1 MGDKEKKDFESLVAA
16 CRGSGKCFV
25 IASWVDDTKK
35 TIFHQQVRVNYPD
48 EERMNSLLNM
58 LRLVAAAEG
67 MPLEALLN
75 YLKPKMVAP

>member
-16 CRGSGKCFV
+16 CRGSGKFFV

-48 EERMNSLLNM
+48 EERMKSVKNM
-58 LRLVAAAEG
+58 LQLVAAAEG
-67 MPLEALLN
+67 MSLDALLN
-75 YLKPKMVAP
+75 YLKTAGA

>member
-48 EERMNSLLNM
+48 EERMKSVKNM
-58 LRLVAAAEG
+58 LQLVAASEG
-67 MPLEALLN
+67 MSLDALLN
-75 YLKPKMVAP
+75 YLKTAGA

>member
-1 MGDKEKKDFESLVAA
+1 
-16 CRGSGKCFV
+16 
-25 IASWVDDTKK
+25 VDDTKK

>member
-48 EERMNSLLNM
+48 EERVKSVKNM
-58 LRLVAAAEG
+58 PQLVAAAEG
-67 MPLEALLN
+67 MSLDALLN
-75 YLKPKMVAP
+75 YLKTAGA